1 MAKHQVVYASAART
15 ATPTAVT
22 VQTGRYKFVDIV
34 VDVTAATSTPSV
46 VCTIDG
52 LDPVSGK
59 YYNLLTSAAFTESGV
74 PFTRVL
80 RVGPGL
86 VAASNLTIGYALPG
100 VIRVTMTHGDSDSIT
115 YSVAATL
122 MVG

>member
-1 MAKHQVVYASAART
+1 MAKHVSVYASAART

-22 VQTGRYKFVDIV
+22 VPTGRFKSLHLVI
-34 VDVTAATSTPSV
+34 DVTAVTSTPSV

-59 YYNLLTSAAFTESGV
+59 YYNLLTSAALTESGV

-80 RVGPGL
+80 KIGPGL
-86 VAASNLTIGYALPG
+86 PVTANLSANDVLPST
-100 VIRVTMTHGDSDSIT
+100 IRVTMTHADADSIT

-122 MVG
+122 VS